1 MIEKMKKVFV
11 VSSASKKEQMLD
23 ALMDLGV
30 LHIAEKKN
38 ADRELLDRFAAL
50 TKTDLLLKEY
60 AEKKQ
65 KPAPVLSDEEF
76 EKKYAEIRAAADRKD
91 ALTQERSA
99 ASAEIER
106 LAPWGDFSPQLVAQ
120 LKDEGLEFHFYR
132 VGKNELETMAAD
144 DSIKF
149 IRLSDVDKMAV
160 AAVLGKLPPEIN
172 AMELA
177 MPEKGLSELKAS
189 IAECDART
197 AECEKEL
204 KAASIYEASFK
215 DQLQKLQEKTDFSS
229 AEATAESEDDL
240 VWISGYMPEADLPKL
255 ADFAKANGAAW
266 AADDPAED
274 DDKVPTK
281 VRYSKIT
288 NIIKPLFDVLGI
300 LPGYNEQDVSL
311 WFLIFFTIFTAM
323 IIGDAAY
330 GVLFLIGAIVLTIKM
345 KKVNNVVFLVYV
357 LSVAT
362 IIWGAITGT
371 WFGSEAAMKVP
382 FLKSLVIP
390 QFANYPEYFGVT
402 ATAQQ
407 NTIMKFSFTLGVIQI
422 ALGCLLSVRKKISE
436 KNLSFIADIGW
447 LFAACAMYLLSLNLV
462 IGEKI
467 AMKPVFIVIIAAF
480 VIVVLFGG
488 MESGKSFGQGVKAG
502 LGNAFTVFLDTISC
516 FGNVMSYIRLFAV
529 GMASLAI
536 AQSFNGIAENFKGP
550 WFVLAIVVLLIGHG
564 LNLIMGLLSV
574 VVHGVRLN
582 VLEFS
587 GQAGLEWTG
596 IAYEPFKKNDKQDK
610 TETDNKENKGD
621 LL

>member
-1 MIEKMKKVFV
+1 M
-11 VSSASKKEQMLD
+11 
-23 ALMDLGV
+23 
-30 LHIAEKKN
+30 
-38 ADRELLDRFAAL
+38 
-50 TKTDLLLKEY
+50 
-60 AEKKQ
+60 
-65 KPAPVLSDEEF
+65 
-76 EKKYAEIRAAADRKD
+76 
-91 ALTQERSA
+91 
-99 ASAEIER
+99 
-106 LAPWGDFSPQLVAQ
+106 
-120 LKDEGLEFHFYR
+120 
-132 VGKNELETMAAD
+132 
-144 DSIKF
+144 
-149 IRLSDVDKMAV
+149 
-160 AAVLGKLPPEIN
+160 
-172 AMELA
+172 
-177 MPEKGLSELKAS
+177 
-189 IAECDART
+189 
-197 AECEKEL
+197 
-204 KAASIYEASFK
+204 
-215 DQLQKLQEKTDFSS
+215 
-229 AEATAESEDDL
+229 
-240 VWISGYMPEADLPKL
+240 
-255 ADFAKANGAAW
+255 
-266 AADDPAED
+266 
-274 DDKVPTK
+274 
-281 VRYSKIT
+281 
-288 NIIKPLFDVLGI
+288 
-300 LPGYNEQDVSL
+300 SL

-330 GVLFLIGAIVLTIKM
+330 GFLFLIVAVVFTIKT
-345 KKVNNVVFLVYV
+345 KKVSNAIFLVYV

-371 WFGSEAAMKVP
+371 WFGSEAAMNVP
-382 FLKSLVIP
+382 FLRSLVIP
-390 QFANYPEYFGVT
+390 SFANYPEYFGVT
-402 ATAQQ
+402 ASAQQ

-488 MESGKSFGQGVKAG
+488 MEPGKSFGQGLKAG

-550 WFVLAIVVLLIGHG
+550 WFVLAIVVLIIGHG

-596 IAYEPFKKNDKQDK
+596 IAYEPFKKND
-610 TETDNKENKGD
+610 NKETEIKEN
-621 LL
+621 

>member
-11 VSSASKKEQMLD
+11 VSSASRKEQML
-23 ALMDLGV
+23 ASLMDLGV

-38 ADRELLDRFAAL
+38 ADRELLDRFAEL
-50 TKTDLLLKEY
+50 SKTELMLREY
-60 AEKKQ
+60 AEKGQ
-65 KPAPVLSDEEF
+65 KPAAVLSDREF
-76 EKKYAEIRAAADRKD
+76 EEKYAQIRAAADKKD
-91 ALTQERSA
+91 ALLADRSA
-99 ASAEIER
+99 AAAEAER
-106 LAPWGDFSPQLVAQ
+106 LVPWGDFSPELVAQ
-120 LKDEGLEFHFYR
+120 LKDEGLDLHFYR
-132 VGKNELETMAAD
+132 LGKAEMESLAQDENV
-144 DSIKF
+144 KF
-149 IRLSDVDKMAV
+149 IRLADVDKMSA
-160 AAVLGKLPPEIN
+160 AAVLGKLPPTYG
-172 AMELA
+172 AMELP
-177 MPEKGLSELKAS
+177 MPEKGLSQLREY
-189 IAECDART
+189 IAECDAKA
-197 AECEKEL
+197 AECDEEL
-204 KAASIYEASFK
+204 KKASVYADSFK
-215 DQLQKLQEKTDFSS
+215 QQMLKAQEKAEFSS
-229 AEATAESEDDL
+229 AEATAQSGDDL
-240 VWISGYMPEADLPKL
+240 VWISGYMPEADIPKL
-255 ADFAKANGAAW
+255 EDFAKANGAAW
-266 AADDPAED
+266 AADDPEED
-274 DDKVPTK
+274 DEKVPTK

-300 LPGYNEQDVSL
+300 LPGYHEQDVSL

-330 GVLFLIGAIVLTIKM
+330 GFLFLIVAVVMTIKM
-345 KKVNNVVFLVYV
+345 KKVNNAVFLVYV
-357 LSVAT
+357 LSIAT

-371 WFGSEAAMKVP
+371 WFGSEAAMNVP

-390 QFANYPEYFGVT
+390 QFANYPQYFGVT
-402 ATAQQ
+402 ASAQQ

-447 LFAACAMYLLSLNLV
+447 LFAACAMYLLALNLV

-488 MESGKSFGQGVKAG
+488 MEPGKSFGQGIKAG
-502 LGNAFTVFLDTISC
+502 LGGAFTVFLDTISC

-550 WFVLAIVVLLIGHG
+550 WFVLAIVVLVIGHG

-610 TETDNKENKGD
+610 TETDNKEI
-621 LL
+621 

>member
-11 VSSASKKEQMLD
+11 VSSASRKEQMLEQ
-23 ALMDLGV
+23 LMELGV
-30 LHIAEKKN
+30 LHVAEKKS
-38 ADRELLDRFAAL
+38 ADRAILDRFAAL
-50 TKTDLLLKEY
+50 SKTAALLKEY
-60 AEKKQ
+60 SVKGQ
-65 KPAPVLSDEEF
+65 KPAELLSDAQFGE
-76 EKKYAEIRAAADRKD
+76 KYAQIRAVAEKRS
-91 ALTQERSA
+91 ALLAERSA
-99 ASAEIER
+99 ATAEVDR
-106 LAPWGDFSPQLVAQ
+106 LAAWGDFSPEHIKE
-120 LKDEGLEFHFYR
+120 LKSDGLDFHFYR
-132 VGKNELETMAAD
+132 IGKNELEAISAD
-144 DSIKF
+144 ENIKF
-149 IRLSDVDKMAV
+149 IRLADVDKMAV
-160 AAVLGKLPPEIN
+160 VAVLGSLPMEIS
-172 AMELA
+172 ALELA
-177 MPEKGLSELKAS
+177 VPEKGLSELKACIS
-189 IAECDART
+189 DCDAKIAECD
-197 AECEKEL
+197 EEL
-204 KAASIYEASFK
+204 KKASVYENSFSR
-215 DQLQKLQEKTDFSS
+215 QMQKIQEEADYSS
-229 AEATAESEDDL
+229 VDATAESDEDL
-240 VWISGYMPEADLPKL
+240 VWISGYMPEADLERL
-255 ADFAKANGAAW
+255 AAFAKENGAAW

-281 VRYSKIT
+281 VRYSKVSK
-288 NIIKPLFDVLGI
+288 IIKPLFDILGI
-300 LPGYNEQDVSL
+300 LPGYHEQDVSL

-330 GVLFLIGAIVLTIKM
+330 GFLFLIVAVVFTIKT
-345 KKVNNVVFLVYV
+345 KKVSNAIFLVYV

-371 WFGSEAAMKVP
+371 WFGSEAAMNVP
-382 FLKSLVIP
+382 FLRSLVIP
-390 QFANYPEYFGVT
+390 SFANYPEYFGVT
-402 ATAQQ
+402 ASAQQ

-447 LFAACAMYLLSLNLV
+447 LFAACAMYMLSLFLV
-462 IGEKI
+462 IGQKI
-467 AMKPVFIVIIAAF
+467 DVKPVFIVIIAAF

-488 MESGKSFGQGVKAG
+488 MEPGKSFGQGLKAG

-550 WFVLAIVVLLIGHG
+550 WFVLAIVVLIIGHG

-596 IAYEPFKKNDKQDK
+596 IAYEPFKKND
-610 TETDNKENKGD
+610 NKETEIKEN
-621 LL
+621 

>member
-23 ALMDLGV
+23 KLMDLGV
-30 LHIAEKKN
+30 LHVAEKKS
-38 ADRELLDRFAAL
+38 ADRALLDRFAAL
-50 TKTDLLLKEY
+50 SKTDMLLKEY
-60 AEKKQ
+60 SVKGQ
-65 KPAPVLSDEEF
+65 KPAAILSDAEF
-76 EKKYAEIRAAADRKD
+76 REKYAQIQALIDRRD
-91 ALTQERSA
+91 ALLSDRSA
-99 ASAEIER
+99 AAAEVER
-106 LAPWGDFSPQLVAQ
+106 LTAWGDFSPEHIKE
-120 LKDEGLEFHFYR
+120 LKEAGLDLHFYR
-132 VGKNELETMAAD
+132 VGKNELDAITAD
-144 DSIKF
+144 EGIKY
-149 IRLSDVDKMAV
+149 IRLADVDKMAV
-160 AAVLGKLPPEIN
+160 VAVLGTLPAEIS
-172 AMELA
+172 ALELTI
-177 MPEKGLSELKAS
+177 PEKGLSELEAHIADCDAKIIECGEALQKAS
-189 IAECDART
+189 V
-197 AECEKEL
+197 
-204 KAASIYEASFK
+204 YENSFS
-215 DQLQKLQEKTDFSS
+215 DQLQKLQEQADYSS
-229 AEATAESEDDL
+229 VDATAEGDGSL
-240 VWISGYMPEADLPKL
+240 VWLSGYMPEADLDKL
-255 ADFAKANGAAW
+255 AAFAKENGVAW

-281 VRYSKIT
+281 VRYSKVS
-288 NIIKPLFDVLGI
+288 NIIKPLFDILGI
-300 LPGYNEQDVSL
+300 LPGYHEQDVSL

-330 GVLFLIGAIVLTIKM
+330 GFLFLIVAIVLTIKT
-345 KKVNNVVFLVYV
+345 KKVNNAIFLVYV
-357 LSVAT
+357 LSIAT

-371 WFGSEAAMKVP
+371 WFGSEAAMNIP
-382 FLKSLVIP
+382 FLRSLVIP
-390 QFANYPEYFGVT
+390 SFANYPEYFGVT
-402 ATAQQ
+402 ASAQQ

-467 AMKPVFIVIIAAF
+467 AMKPVFIVIGAAF

-488 MESGKSFGQGVKAG
+488 MEPGKSFGQGVKAG

-550 WFVLAIVVLLIGHG
+550 WFVLAIVVLIIGHG

-596 IAYEPFKKNDKQDK
+596 IAYEPFKKNDKK
-610 TETDNKENKGD
+610 ETDIKEN
-621 LL
+621 

>member
-1 MIEKMKKVFV
+1 M
-11 VSSASKKEQMLD
+11 
-23 ALMDLGV
+23 
-30 LHIAEKKN
+30 
-38 ADRELLDRFAAL
+38 
-50 TKTDLLLKEY
+50 
-60 AEKKQ
+60 
-65 KPAPVLSDEEF
+65 
-76 EKKYAEIRAAADRKD
+76 
-91 ALTQERSA
+91 
-99 ASAEIER
+99 
-106 LAPWGDFSPQLVAQ
+106 PWGDFSPELVAQ
-120 LKDEGLEFHFYR
+120 LKDEGLDLHFYR
-132 VGKNELETMAAD
+132 LGKAEMESLAAD
-144 DSIKF
+144 ENVKF
-149 IRLSDVDKMAV
+149 IRLADVDKMSV
-160 AAVLGKLPPEIN
+160 AAVLGKLPPTYG
-172 AMELA
+172 AAELA
-177 MPEKGLSELKAS
+177 MPEKGLSQLREY
-189 IAECDART
+189 IAECDAKA
-197 AECEKEL
+197 AECDEEL
-204 KAASIYEASFK
+204 KKASVYENSFK
-215 DQLQKLQEKTDFSS
+215 QQMLKAQEKAEFSS
-229 AEATAESEDDL
+229 AEATAESGDDL

-255 ADFAKANGAAW
+255 EDFAKANGAAW
-266 AADDPAED
+266 AADDPEED
-274 DDKVPTK
+274 DEKVPTK

-300 LPGYNEQDVSL
+300 LPGYHEQDVSL

-330 GVLFLIGAIVLTIKM
+330 GFLFLIVAVVMTVKM
-345 KKVNNVVFLVYV
+345 KKVNNAVFLVYV

-371 WFGSEAAMKVP
+371 WFGSEAAMNVP
-382 FLKSLVIP
+382 FLRSLVIP
-390 QFANYPEYFGVT
+390 QFANYPQYFGVT
-402 ATAQQ
+402 ASAQQ

-488 MESGKSFGQGVKAG
+488 MEPGKSFGQGVKAG

-550 WFVLAIVVLLIGHG
+550 WFVLAIVVLVIGHG

-596 IAYEPFKKNDKQDK
+596 IAYEPFKKNDKKDK
-610 TETDNKENKGD
+610 TETDNKEI
-621 LL
+621 